1 MNKLTCYLLL
11 AGIITKITSCQTLPK
26 NHQTAEESS
35 EKVSNLQAKL
45 FYKINARLG
54 EGPIWN
60 YLTNRLYWVDI
71 EGKSLHILDPA
82 TKQDRSITMPTQVGT
97 VVPIDSVKV
106 VVALVD
112 GAFILDIETEQL
124 NHLAGLDSANLGT
137 RLNDGKCDPAGRLW
151 VGSMDWDTSDP
162 IGGLFMLEG
171 DGGSEQKLDSVT
183 VSNGIVWTA
192 DQQTMYYIDSNMGTI
207 QGFDYDVTS
216 GTINNERTV
225 VEIDSSAGILDGM
238 AIDEEGM
245 LWVGLWDG
253 DAVLRFDPNTGDQLQ
268 RVDVPAHNVTA
279 CAFGG
284 RNLDSLFITTA
295 REDMTE
301 KELEKYPDAGSVFV
315 VVPGVKGVKSD
326 FFHLAE

>member
-1 MNKLTCYLLL
+1 
-11 AGIITKITSCQTLPK
+11 
-26 NHQTAEESS
+26 
-35 EKVSNLQAKL
+35 
-45 FYKINARLG
+45 
-54 EGPIWN
+54 
-60 YLTNRLYWVDI
+60 
-71 EGKSLHILDPA
+71 
-82 TKQDRSITMPTQVGT
+82 MPTQVGT